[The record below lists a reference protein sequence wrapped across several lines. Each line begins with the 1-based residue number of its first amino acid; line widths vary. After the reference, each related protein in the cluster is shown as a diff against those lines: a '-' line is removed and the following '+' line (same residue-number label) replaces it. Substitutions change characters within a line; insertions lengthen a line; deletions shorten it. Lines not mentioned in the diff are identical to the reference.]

1 MTSVV
6 LLGVY
11 KDLNNTM
18 QTVAEKIVPVA
29 LPYPSLVDCSARLFP
44 PLVNQ
49 ISLFDVGTN
58 MSVRGGGT
66 RGFYFNTALSLA
78 RSLAAHRP
86 APAEKVRK
94 TPQPLSARHICI
106 N

>member
-1 MTSVV
+1 MKHNA
-6 LLGVY
+6 L
-11 KDLNNTM
+11 

-29 LPYPSLVDCSARLFP
+29 LPYPRVVDRGARLFP
-44 PLVNQ
+44 PLVTE

-66 RGFYFNTALSLA
+66 RGFYFNTVLSLA

-94 TPQPLSARHICI
+94 DVATPPPRTHICI